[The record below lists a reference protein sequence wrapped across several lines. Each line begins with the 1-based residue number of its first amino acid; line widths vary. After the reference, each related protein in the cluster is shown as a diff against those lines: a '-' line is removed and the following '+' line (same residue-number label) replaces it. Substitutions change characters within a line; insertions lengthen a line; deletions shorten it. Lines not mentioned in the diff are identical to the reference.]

1 MPRVPGSGPVS
12 HLCKSPA
19 PLSTYAAPMTETSPP
34 SAAVPKRPPL
44 LFLLTTA
51 FLFSIGMT
59 LVFPVLPFIVAQYVP
74 DVPHQATVIG
84 WLTAC
89 FALLSFFSAPVM
101 GALSDAYG
109 RKPVLLLAL
118 LGSAIGYVLFGIGG
132 SLWILFLGRAIDGLT
147 AGGMSALFGYIADS
161 TSREDR
167 GKIFGQIGATV
178 GAGFII
184 GPAIGGAL
192 SHLSLSAPMF
202 AAAGVC
208 LLNMLW
214 GAFVMKEA
222 ARSAPRPAFDAS
234 HLNPLLQLR
243 GVLAYPV
250 IRRLVTVSVL
260 FVVPFSIM
268 GVSNA
273 LLARD
278 VLGWGPGQ
286 VSTLFM
292 VVGVA
297 DIVAQGLL
305 LPYLIRWL
313 GERGVAQLGLGLGAA
328 GLVCLALLPALAAAP
343 LAYLGVLLFATGEG
357 IFNAAL
363 GTLLSLSAPDEAQGR
378 VQGGSQAFNSLSQIV
393 GPLSGGALYSR
404 FGGGVTYGVG
414 AAMVLVAL
422 AVLTGSRTPRPQPE
436 AQAA

>member
-1 MPRVPGSGPVS
+1 MIS
-12 HLCKSPA
+12 
-19 PLSTYAAPMTETSPP
+19 
-34 SAAVPKRPPL
+34 PKRPPI

-59 LVFPVLPFIVAQYVP
+59 LVFPVLPFIVMQYVP
-74 DVPHQATVIG
+74 DVHHQASVIG

-109 RKPVLLLAL
+109 RKPVLMLSL
-118 LGSAIGYVLFGIGG
+118 LGSAVGYLIFGIGG
-132 SLWILFLGRAIDGLT
+132 SLWMLFLGRAIDGLT

-161 TSREDR
+161 TNKQDR
-167 GKIFGQIGATV
+167 GKLFGQIGATI

-192 SHLSLSAPMF
+192 SHISLSAPMF

-208 LLNMLW
+208 MLNVLW
-214 GAFVMKEA
+214 GSLVMKESLSA
-222 ARSAPRPAFDAS
+222 EKRSVQFDAA

-260 FVVPFSIM
+260 FVVPFSVM

-286 VSTLFM
+286 VSTLYM
-292 VVGVA
+292 AVGVA

-305 LPYLIRWL
+305 LPFLIRWL
-313 GERGVAQLGLGLGAA
+313 GERGVAQLGLAVGTVGLI
-328 GLVCLALLPALAAAP
+328 CLAALPVVVAAP

-363 GTLLSLSAPDEAQGR
+363 GTLLSISAPDDAQGR
-378 VQGGSQAFNSLSQIV
+378 VQGGSQAFNSLAQIV

-404 FGGGVTYGVG
+404 FGPGATYGSG
-414 AAMVLVAL
+414 AVMVLVAL
-422 AVLTGSRTPRPQPE
+422 AVLTGSRTPTPE
-436 AQAA
+436 PHAEAAD